1 MASDSPSFTY
11 RSVRGAAGNGGSYRH
26 GLFPERPGGC
36 FTSRTL
42 DSLPFPVARVTF
54 TAEKPTS
61 RTEISNYNEHITHRL
76 THLGTGRSMTAK
88 PPPDAAL
95 LDLFRAELETHL
107 GALNEGLLSLEKSPN
122 DAKRLESLM
131 RAAHSIKGAAK
142 VVGFDAAVQ
151 VSHHL
156 EDCFVAAQRGQLTL
170 TSDSVD
176 VLLRGVDALN
186 RLGSTAASAS
196 EESGLTRDRSG
207 ATDRRDRC
215 RSCRSAAG
223 IQADRTPRRRRP
235 RRRGSRRNSVAV
247 TAGGSSGRRLAP
259 GRCGTR

>member
-1 MASDSPSFTY
+1 MAFC
-11 RSVRGAAGNGGSYRH
+11 RNG
-26 GLFPERPGGC
+26 PEG
-36 FTSRTL
+36 TSRQGLLTP
-42 DSLPFPVARVTF
+42 LPFSVARLTF

-61 RTEISNYNEHITHRL
+61 WTEISNYNEHITPRL
-76 THLGTGRSMTAK
+76 THLGTGCSMTAK

-196 EESGLTRDRSG
+196 EESGLSETALEQLIG
-207 ATDRRDRC
+207 EI
-215 RSCRSAAG
+215 AAVRAG
-223 IQADRTPRRRRP
+223 QPPASKPTAPHVVAGPVAER
-235 RRRGSRRNSVAV
+235 SRRNSVAV
-247 TAGGSSGRRLAP
+247 TAAGSG
-259 GRCGTR
+259 